1 MGAALAALAAGKD
14 DDARAVL
21 TRARNTSPMARALLR
36 AVAVGSEA
44 NAYDAPR
51 AFEVFIRG
59 GGNMALYRAV
69 STLLAATYDRYRPVD
84 MIDIGAGDGMALL
97 PAIATAAYPPRH
109 VDVVEPNPR
118 MFARLGEAFPL
129 HAGYNQ
135 SFEEFAGN
143 LKPGRRWQLA
153 QSTFALQSVP
163 PHARVTALRKLAAH
177 VDRLVIVEFDVP
189 DLAAGSPELYES
201 LATRYELAATEQ
213 GDNADLV
220 ATGFLAPMLLGQ
232 LRAATPSN
240 WEQPVDAWVQEL
252 LASGFRAVEVQHV
265 HDYSWSPAMCITAV
279 P

>member
-1 MGAALAALAAGKD
+1 
-14 DDARAVL
+14 
-21 TRARNTSPMARALLR
+21 MARALLR
-36 AVAVGSEA
+36 AMSSGSEA

-59 GGNMALYRAV
+59 GGNIALYRAV
-69 STLLAATYDRYRPVD
+69 SILLAAAYDRYRPEH

-97 PAIATAAYPPRH
+97 PAIAAAAHPPRH
-109 VDVVEPNPR
+109 VDVVEPNSE

-129 HAGYNQ
+129 NAGYNQ

-143 LKPGRRWQLA
+143 LEPGRRWQLA

-163 PHARVTALRKLAAH
+163 PHARVKALRKLAAH
-177 VDRLVIVEFDVP
+177 VDRLVVVEFDVP
-189 DLAAGSPELYES
+189 DLAAGSHELYES

-220 ATGFLAPMLLGQ
+220 ASGFLAPMLLGQ

-240 WEQPVDAWVQEL
+240 WEQPADAWVHEL
-252 LASGFRAVEVQHV
+252 RASGFRTVEVRHV
-265 HDYSWSPAMCITAV
+265 HDYSWAPAIGITAV